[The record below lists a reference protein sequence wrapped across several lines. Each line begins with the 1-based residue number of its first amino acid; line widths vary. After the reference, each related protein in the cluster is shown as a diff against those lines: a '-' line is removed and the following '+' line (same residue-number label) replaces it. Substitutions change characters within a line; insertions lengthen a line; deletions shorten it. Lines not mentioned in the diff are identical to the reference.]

1 MFQKR
6 NLSISPE
13 STNLNTMRNPKLR
26 SNSLFQYRCTANQE
40 YSKRISLDP
49 EGEKKME
56 LRN

>member
-1 MFQKR
+1 
-6 NLSISPE
+6 
-13 STNLNTMRNPKLR
+13 MRNPKLR

-56 LRN
+56 LRIQINLL